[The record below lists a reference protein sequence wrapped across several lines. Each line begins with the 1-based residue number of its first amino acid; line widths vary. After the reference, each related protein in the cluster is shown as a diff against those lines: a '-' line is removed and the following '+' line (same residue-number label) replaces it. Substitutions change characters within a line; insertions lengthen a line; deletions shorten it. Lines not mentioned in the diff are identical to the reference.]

1 METGKVNTI
10 LQQLSTEK
18 HQWWGTQKYEVSCKD
33 AKLLDCHVDGRR
45 SDRARLSRGRPVS
58 CWVVSDWMPTCS
70 LSRSQCPVASGL
82 WLLLLTQDVLLC
94 CVLLCWCPGLS
105 QECDTATLHWTE
117 AAIFASGC
125 QHHLSTLSEVRTQ
138 RRSIVRRLARKGE
151 WGGRFV
157 ITVNTWPGLHT
168 PIHGETRL
176 RWGSYWATSKY
187 FKGHG
192 TETLVLVFAI
202 TTFFSRSFYAVQFS

>member
-1 METGKVNTI
+1 MQTSR
-10 LQQLSTEK
+10 LSRRRQTVRPR
-18 HQWWGTQKYEVSCKD
+18 EVV
-33 AKLLDCHVDGRR
+33 L
-45 SDRARLSRGRPVS
+45 LSRGRPVN

-94 CVLLCWCPGLS
+94 CGGGVLS
-105 QECDTATLHWTE
+105 QECDTAKLHSTE

-125 QHHLSTLSEVRTQ
+125 QHHLSTLSEVRTH
-138 RRSIVRRLARKGE
+138 RRSIVRRLPRERE
-151 WGGRFV
+151 WGGRSV

-168 PIHGETRL
+168 PIHGDTRH
-176 RWGSYWATSKY
+176 RWGSYWATSEY

-202 TTFFSRSFYAVQFS
+202 TTFMLILCSSVQLKLYSIVHNLNINLLLV